1 MPFNLIF
8 LMRSVL
14 AIFYFGAGVV
24 HIISPSGF
32 IKIVPHF
39 VPWPAQ
45 VVFVTGLCEIAGA
58 LGLLLPTSRKAAGI
72 GLALYAVCVF
82 PANINHALNHIDI
95 GVLPNSWWYHGPRFA
110 LQPVLVWWALFCS
123 GATQWPFGVKTKM

>member
-82 PANINHALNHIDI
+82 PANVKHALEGSNDLIDWTTVWT
-95 GVLPNSWWYHGPRFA
+95 GK
-110 LQPVLVWWALFCS
+110 PVLGSYEFIVPRTA
-123 GATQWPFGVKTKM
+123 AYQAYRARTVP